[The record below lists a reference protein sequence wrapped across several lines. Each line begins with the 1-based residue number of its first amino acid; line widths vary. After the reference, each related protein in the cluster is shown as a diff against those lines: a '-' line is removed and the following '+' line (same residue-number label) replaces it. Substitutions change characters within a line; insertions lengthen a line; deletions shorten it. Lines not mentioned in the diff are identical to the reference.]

1 MKKLQSILIVE
12 KNGKI
17 IDLERF
23 TCKKYQTV
31 LNQYKRFFLKNPNNH
46 LLNYGFNYHDADI
59 IKIVATPDGYKLGNI
74 LAEFT
79 PKEFYNIVLN

>member
-1 MKKLQSILIVE
+1 MKQQSILIAE

-23 TCKKYQTV
+23 TCKKYQTI
-31 LNQYKRFFLKNPNNH
+31 LNQYKKFFLKNPNNH
-46 LLNYGFNYHDADI
+46 LLNCGFNYHNADI
-59 IKIVATPDGYKLGNI
+59 IKIVATPDGYNQANI

-79 PKEFYNIVLN
+79 PEQFYNIVLN